1 MLFRLHR
8 EVFWVRTDVFFVLF
22 PPQRPGVRRQWGER
36 PVPASPPGGSWQL
49 PTASP
54 CGLLLS
60 PTLATLATAR
70 VLVNSPLP
78 NFPPLLGVS
87 PSTSPAP
94 SQGLLSE
101 LLIASA
107 ALVLVVRNVPG
118 FEQGCSHTR
127 AQGTLMHATCTHP
140 QCSLICTSSCMHTP
154 TTLTCTSS
162 CTHTHM
168 LTPCTIHACTCSYM
182 RTHRH
187 AHTHTCSPT
196 FMHAH
201 THARGCPRMWVW
213 NERLGQDAPKPGVLR
228 SWCRG
233 PGGPSVEGHRAAAL
247 GRKCQ

>member
-36 PVPASPPGGSWQL
+36 PVPASPPGVPAAAHRL
-49 PTASP
+49 A
-54 CGLLLS
+54 LRAS

-140 QCSLICTSSCMHTP
+140 QCSLTCTSSCMHTP

-162 CTHTHM
+162 CTHTHTLTHMYNSCMHMLIHAHTQACTHPHM
-168 LTPCTIHACTCSYM
+168 LTHIHACTHSCTWVP
-182 RTHRH
+182 THV
-187 AHTHTCSPT
+187 
-196 FMHAH
+196 
-201 THARGCPRMWVW
+201 GL
-213 NERLGQDAPKPGVLR
+213 E
-228 SWCRG
+228 
-233 PGGPSVEGHRAAAL
+233 
-247 GRKCQ
+247 